1 MNGLNAVTDLIYG
14 PGQPMAGNEMSD
26 EERIVCNP
34 RGYTGER
41 DPKLI
46 IDLF

>member
-14 PGQPMAGNEMSD
+14 PGQPMAGNEISD
-26 EERIVCNP
+26 EELIACNP
-34 RGYTGER
+34 RGYIGER